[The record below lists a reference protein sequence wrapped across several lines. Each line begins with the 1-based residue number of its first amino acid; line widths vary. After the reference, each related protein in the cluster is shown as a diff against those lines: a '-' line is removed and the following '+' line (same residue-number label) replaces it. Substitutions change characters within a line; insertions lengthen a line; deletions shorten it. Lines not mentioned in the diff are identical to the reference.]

1 MLFLNLE
8 KNMNKL
14 IATFLLSYACTAAF
28 AQSTTLICIWETT
41 NGKKQSYIIEFD
53 AQSKSV
59 AFNGAPASDP
69 EINSNFVKF
78 VLKFKDAQ
86 WAHSINRAD
95 GMMKVTKSESPDTL
109 QMQCGKLLTNGF

>member
-1 MLFLNLE
+1 
-8 KNMNKL
+8 MNRL
-14 IATFLLSYACTAAF
+14 IATLLFSCVCATAF

-53 AQSKSV
+53 AQNKSV

-69 EINSNFVKF
+69 EITSSVVKF

-86 WAHSINRAD
+86 WTHSINRAD
-95 GMMKVTKSESPDTL
+95 GMMKVTKSESADIL
-109 QMQCGKLLTNGF
+109 QMQCGKLITTGL